1 MKLRKLK
8 NLEKIIDKGY
18 VKWIK
23 IKNSH
28 LEFGRFVGKN
38 TSYFIYDMKTS
49 QEFTNIET
57 KKKLLK
63 KTLE

>member
-23 IKNSH
+23 LKNSH
-28 LEFGRFVGKN
+28 LELGRFVGKN
-38 TSYFIYDMKTS
+38 VSYFIYDMKTS